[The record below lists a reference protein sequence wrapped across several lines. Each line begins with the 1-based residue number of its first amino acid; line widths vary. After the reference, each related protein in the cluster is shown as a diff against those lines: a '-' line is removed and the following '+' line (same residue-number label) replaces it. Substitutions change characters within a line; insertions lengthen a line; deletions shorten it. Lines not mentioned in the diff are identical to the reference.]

1 MTARIADLS
10 MNETPYPPPPALTE
24 LIAAGADRLHR
35 YPSNTAAEVIGALAG
50 RLGVPAGQ
58 VLVGP
63 GSAGLIQ
70 HLIQALGPA
79 RAEVVVPALS
89 FEAYPLLIAN
99 AGARPV
105 GVPMAGLDQDLD
117 AAAAAITEH
126 TRCVLLCNPN
136 NPTGTALRLDALE
149 RFLDRVPPEVP
160 VILDEA
166 YREFVTDPDVPDGVE
181 LARGRDNVC
190 VTRTFSKA
198 YGLAALRIGYAVV
211 PERIAGPARMTGAV
225 FFPNAF
231 AQSAALACLDP
242 AVEAEVTA
250 RCTALAE
257 ERHRLIGELK
267 ARGIPVADSQANFVW
282 LPLGDG
288 AEEFTARCAQAGI
301 LVRGYPGIGVRV
313 TVGTAADNDRLLSA
327 VAVVVPQ

>member
-1 MTARIADLS
+1 MTATTADLS
-10 MNETPYPPPPALTE
+10 MNETPYPPPPA
-24 LIAAGADRLHR
+24 IAALITADTHRLHR
-35 YPSNTAAEVIGALAG
+35 YPSNTVAPLIGALAG

-70 HLIQALGPA
+70 HLIQSLGPA
-79 RAEVVVPALS
+79 RTDVIVPALS
-89 FEAYPLLIAN
+89 FEAYPLLVAN

-105 GVPMAGLDQDLD
+105 PVAMAGLDQDLD
-117 AAAAAITEH
+117 ATAAAITGN

-136 NPTGTALRLDALE
+136 NPTGTALRRDALH
-149 RFLDRVPPEVP
+149 RFLDRVPPDVP

-198 YGLAALRIGYAVV
+198 YGLAALRIGYAVA
-211 PERIAGPARMTGAV
+211 PQHLAGPARMTGAV
-225 FFPNAF
+225 FFPNTF
-231 AQSAALACLDP
+231 AQNAALACLDA

-250 RCTALAE
+250 RCTAVTG
-257 ERHRLIGELK
+257 ERDRLTSELT
-267 ARGIPVADSQANFVW
+267 ARGIPVAGSQANFVW

-288 AEEFTARCAQAGI
+288 ADAFTARCAEAGI
-301 LVRGYPGIGVRV
+301 LVRGYPGVGVRV
-313 TVGTAADNDRLLSA
+313 TVGTTADNDRLLSTVAAA
-327 VAVVVPQ
+327 VPR

>member
-1 MTARIADLS
+1 
-10 MNETPYPPPPALTE
+10 MNETPHPPPPALAA
-24 LIAAGADRLHR
+24 LITAGAGRLHR
-35 YPSNTAAEVIGALAG
+35 YPSNTAAPLIGALAG

-70 HLIQALGPA
+70 HLIQSLGPA
-79 RAEVVVPALS
+79 RTDVLVPALS
-89 FEAYPLLIAN
+89 FEAYPLLAAN

-105 GVPMAGLDQDLD
+105 PVPMAGLDQDLD
-117 AAAAAITEH
+117 ATAAAITGN

-136 NPTGTALRLDALE
+136 NPTGTALRRDTLE
-149 RFLDRVPPEVP
+149 RFLDRIPPGVP

-166 YREFVTDPDVPDGVE
+166 YREFVTDPDVPDGVD
-181 LARGRDNVC
+181 LARGRGNVC

-211 PERIAGPARMTGAV
+211 PEPIAGPARMTGAV
-225 FFPNAF
+225 FFPNTF
-231 AQSAALACLDP
+231 AQDAALACLDP

-250 RCTALAE
+250 RCTALAA
-257 ERHRLIGELK
+257 ERRRLATELS
-267 ARGIPVADSQANFVW
+267 ARGVPVADSQANFVW
-282 LPLGDG
+282 LPLGDT

-313 TVGTAADNDRLLSA
+313 TVGTTADNDRLLDTVTA
-327 VAVVVPQ
+327 VAPR